1 MAIELAT
8 GYVSLVP
15 STKGFSSRLKS
26 ELKGVGTTA
35 GAQVGGEFN
44 DGMGSKVSGLLRG
57 IGVAAAKTGA
67 VIGVAGAALG
77 TWGLKNAADM
87 QQTQIAFEGIF
98 GSASSANAFLGEL
111 KSFAART
118 PFEFP
123 ELANAS
129 KQLLA
134 VGFSAE
140 EVIPSMTKIGN
151 VAATLGV
158 GGEGINSV
166 VRALGQM
173 KGKGKASAE
182 ELQQISEAIP
192 GFSAI
197 GAIADSMGISTSQA
211 FDLMAKGAIPADQ
224 AIQAILAGMD
234 KFPGAAGAMERQSK
248 TLAGVLSTLKD
259 TVSQA
264 LVGGI
269 GPALPALADSINQA
283 MPSIGTAIGS
293 FGSTF
298 GQALVSVTPLL
309 NTLLPIITK
318 IADVLAGVFGTAVAA
333 LVPVFQKL
341 APHIGKIVE
350 VLGGAF
356 TKVIDALA
364 PALPPIADAIGAL
377 AGAFGGA
384 FAAVIKEIAPPL
396 GEVAKILGGALA
408 KAAKVLAPVIGEV
421 GKVFA
426 ESLGTILKE
435 LKPVLPDLADA
446 FAQMAIA
453 LAEILKAVLPLVPPI
468 AKLAALLIREITA
481 PVLVA
486 MAKAFALMATA
497 IADLVGWV
505 ANLVGHFGDLGGI
518 FSTLGEAVASAAKAV
533 GGFFSDLPGKILGW
547 LGDVARLL
555 WQKGVDLIVGLISGI
570 WQKALDLARWYMSLP
585 GLILGWIG
593 DVLRSLW
600 QKGSEFIAGL
610 LQGIIDKAVEVVFW
624 FGALPGAIVNWIG
637 DVTRKLYKK
646 GEDFIQGMWDGMKA
660 KFAQVLDW
668 VKNLGGLLD
677 DSVSLPDGTVFRGV
691 DGKKYKMKNGKA
703 IPVTA
708 MGGIFNGAQLR
719 IIGEAGPEA
728 VLPLNKPARA
738 RAILAQTPLAGALA
752 SGGVQ
757 FGDINILEASRP
769 REVAS
774 EVLTLAGWK
783 LTGRADG

>member
-298 GQALVSVTPLL
+298 GKVLVAVTPLL
-309 NTLLPIITK
+309 DTLLPIITK
-318 IADVLAGVFGTAVAA
+318 VADVLAGVFGEAVKA

-356 TKVIDALA
+356 TKVITAIA
-364 PALPPIADAIGAL
+364 PSLPKFAAAIGKIAEVM
-377 AGAFGGA
+377 GGA
-384 FAAVIKEIAPPL
+384 FADVIVAIAPPL
-396 GEVAKILGGALA
+396 GRIATILGGALA
-408 KAAKVLAPVIGEV
+408 KAATLLAPIISKVGAVLAGSLSKVLIALEP
-421 GKVFA
+421 
-426 ESLGTILKE
+426 SLPGI
-435 LKPVLPDLADA
+435 ADA
-446 FAQMAIA
+446 IGQMAVA
-453 LAEILKAVLPLVPPI
+453 FGDILVAVAPLIPPLTSLAVLLITKIGVPQ
-468 AKLAALLIREITA
+468 
-481 PVLVA
+481 LVA
-486 MAKAFALMATA
+486 IAQAFALMATS
-497 IADLVGWV
+497 IATLVGWV
-505 ANLVGHFGDLGGI
+505 STAIGSVGQLGDVFSTVGGAIKDAFTGAMSWVGDRISDIIGFIASIPGRVASFVGTIWDGFKTATSDAIAAVVGFFEGIPGALAGLAASFFTAASDLG
-518 FSTLGEAVASAAKAV
+518 
-533 GGFFSDLPGKILGW
+533 GKILG
-547 LGDVARLL
+547 
-555 WQKGVDLIVGLISGI
+555 
-570 WQKALDLARWYMSLP
+570 
-585 GLILGWIG
+585 
-593 DVLRSLW
+593 
-600 QKGSEFIAGL
+600 
-610 LQGIIDKAVEVVFW
+610 GIID
-624 FGALPGAIVNWIG
+624 GISGAIGKV
-637 DVTRKLYKK
+637 
-646 GEDFIQGMWDGMKA
+646 
-660 KFAQVLDW
+660 
-668 VKNLGGLLD
+668 
-677 DSVSLPDGTVFRGV
+677 V
-691 DGKKYKMKNGKA
+691 DIGKA
-703 IPVTA
+703 IANGIANFVNKHIIDKVNALEFEFPTSPWTSQTVGMPFDIPHIPTFK
-708 MGGIFNGAQLR
+708 MHRGGVVPGRTGTEVPALLQA
-719 IIGEAGPEA
+719 GEQ
-728 VLPLNKPARA
+728 VLSIKQV
-738 RAILAQTPLAGALA
+738 RAIKAIAPGLAATGTDGMTVGP
-752 SGGVQ
+752 
-757 FGDINILEASRP
+757 IYITEASRP
-769 REVAS
+769 LEVAS
-774 EVLTLAGWK
+774 SVATILDWK